1 MDERRVV
8 GQGYSVLASSLDQC
22 LALCNKDP
30 GNCDGVNYRKTKNKC
45 RLLARCANTTVLPDT
60 QGFLYYSKR
69 PRVVSEGFKYEP
81 TSDSCLKVIR
91 KLVDYA
97 DADRMCAH
105 QNGRLVALTTV
116 AVNTM
121 ATSLLRLSGA
131 QYAWIGLQDKAVEG
145 DPTHSDGK
153 ECDLPERVVVPSRR
167 TALEERQDQELLGSS
182 GRWTLGRVIVQEPYP
197 LHHLFQFL
205 ESSAKKLNMP
215 LFGKKENKCVDY
227 KARLEHKLYLARED
241 PEPVFDLS
249 DCALKSVPAGIYSLC
264 KVFRKDAL
272 YLQENQLRSLAG
284 GGSLQD
290 LSLLQVLD
298 IHSNNLIFLPEDI
311 TLLRSL
317 RILNVSSNNL
327 KSLPEALGS
336 LQKLRVLNVSFNNLR
351 AIPSSMGKLCYLH
364 TLDLRGNTFLNTL
377 PNNLC
382 QATGLRD
389 LMVDPT
395 GFVHPPTSVVQM
407 GTVEVIK
414 FLCSELGVRYVSPC
428 ESPEEGAFASN
439 SSCKANSL
447 DADDKEKVFQEQRQ
461 LERIALEKELEEHHR
476 RELELQHGVR
486 ANKNRVVELTADT
499 VISQLLALS
508 EISRDSSQL
517 QHLLE
522 QEFKEEERLLNMRQ
536 EEYQSLR
543 RKEVL
548 NGMEALLEEE
558 CRREAKLREYEEG
571 RAEATRTLLSQEVET
586 DKQLATLLL
595 SQGQAQSELV
605 GRLQKDEE
613 LQRAAVAAL
622 LERGDARSW
631 ALVHQ
636 VAVVESQLA
645 SLTALE
651 MERKKLEMNEQI
663 VRYTEKGEK
672 SDEDFWLLQYQ
683 RLLDSRPYSLVEM
696 ERSLDPMLAQHL
708 VVYGAIHCLPFLAQW
723 AGVTLAQD
731 RAAILEAVNSF
742 LEQLAAPE
750 DSGASAP
757 TLEAEGTMN
766 VAECA
771 VCLDDTCE
779 VIFVPCGHMCC
790 CIKCAELVGQCP
802 LCRADINQKVRVIQ
816 P

>member
-1 MDERRVV
+1 
-8 GQGYSVLASSLDQC
+8 
-22 LALCNKDP
+22 
-30 GNCDGVNYRKTKNKC
+30 
-45 RLLARCANTTVLPDT
+45 
-60 QGFLYYSKR
+60 
-69 PRVVSEGFKYEP
+69 
-81 TSDSCLKVIR
+81 
-91 KLVDYA
+91 
-97 DADRMCAH
+97 
-105 QNGRLVALTTV
+105 
-116 AVNTM
+116 
-121 ATSLLRLSGA
+121 
-131 QYAWIGLQDKAVEG
+131 
-145 DPTHSDGK
+145 
-153 ECDLPERVVVPSRR
+153 
-167 TALEERQDQELLGSS
+167 
-182 GRWTLGRVIVQEPYP
+182 
-197 LHHLFQFL
+197 
-205 ESSAKKLNMP
+205 MP
-215 LFGKKENKCVDY
+215 LFGKKDNKRVDY

-284 GGSLQD
+284 GGNLQD

-298 IHSNNLIFLPEDI
+298 IHSNSFIFLPDDI

-327 KSLPEALGS
+327 KSLPEALSS

-351 AIPSSMGKLCYLH
+351 AIPSSVGKLCYLH
-364 TLDLRGNTFLNTL
+364 TLDLRGNKSLNTL

-382 QATGLRD
+382 QATGLRE

-395 GFVHPPTSVVQM
+395 GFIHPPTSVVQM

-414 FLCSELGVRYVSPC
+414 FLCSELGVGYVSPC

-439 SSCKANSL
+439 SSCNANSP
-447 DADDKEKVFQEQRQ
+447 DADDKDKFFQEQRQ
-461 LERIALEKELEEHHR
+461 LERIALEKELEEQHR
-476 RELELQHGVR
+476 RELELQHGAR
-486 ANKNRVVELTADT
+486 ANKNRVVELTADA

-522 QEFKEEERLLNMRQ
+522 QELKEEDRLLNMRQ

-586 DKQLATLLL
+586 DKQLATLLF

-663 VRYTEKGEK
+663 FDLSEKRVALSAMLVDLLSQQADRRRQLLNTLDEMERRRWISDQEKGEK

-708 VVYGAIHCLPFLAQW
+708 VVHGAIHCLPFLAQW
-723 AGVTLAQD
+723 VYSAQD
-731 RAAILEAVNSF
+731 LHQLNDHKLREASYISCWSKDLKLLN
-742 LEQLAAPE
+742 A
-750 DSGASAP
+750 
-757 TLEAEGTMN
+757 T
-766 VAECA
+766 
-771 VCLDDTCE
+771 
-779 VIFVPCGHMCC
+779 
-790 CIKCAELVGQCP
+790 
-802 LCRADINQKVRVIQ
+802 
-816 P
+816 

>member
-1 MDERRVV
+1 
-8 GQGYSVLASSLDQC
+8 
-22 LALCNKDP
+22 
-30 GNCDGVNYRKTKNKC
+30 
-45 RLLARCANTTVLPDT
+45 
-60 QGFLYYSKR
+60 
-69 PRVVSEGFKYEP
+69 
-81 TSDSCLKVIR
+81 
-91 KLVDYA
+91 
-97 DADRMCAH
+97 
-105 QNGRLVALTTV
+105 
-116 AVNTM
+116 
-121 ATSLLRLSGA
+121 
-131 QYAWIGLQDKAVEG
+131 
-145 DPTHSDGK
+145 
-153 ECDLPERVVVPSRR
+153 
-167 TALEERQDQELLGSS
+167 
-182 GRWTLGRVIVQEPYP
+182 
-197 LHHLFQFL
+197 
-205 ESSAKKLNMP
+205 MP
-215 LFGKKENKCVDY
+215 LFGKKDNKRVDY

-284 GGSLQD
+284 GGNLQD

-298 IHSNNLIFLPEDI
+298 IHSNSFIILPDDI

-327 KSLPEALGS
+327 KSLPEALSS

-351 AIPSSMGKLCYLH
+351 AIPSSVGKLCYLH
-364 TLDLRGNTFLNTL
+364 TLDLRGNKSLNTL

-382 QATGLRD
+382 QATGLRE

-395 GFVHPPTSVVQM
+395 GFIHPPTSVVQM

-414 FLCSELGVRYVSPC
+414 FLCSELGVGYVSPC

-439 SSCKANSL
+439 SSCNANSP
-447 DADDKEKVFQEQRQ
+447 DADDKDKFFQTFWREDNHESRNKTYHSIDILSYGGLPIAIVEQRQ
-461 LERIALEKELEEHHR
+461 LERIALEKELEEQHR
-476 RELELQHGVR
+476 RELELQHGAR
-486 ANKNRVVELTADT
+486 ANKNRVVELTADA

-522 QEFKEEERLLNMRQ
+522 QELKEEDRLLNMRQ

-586 DKQLATLLL
+586 DKQLATLLF

-663 VRYTEKGEK
+663 FDLSEKRVALSAMLVDLLSQQADRRRQLLNTLDEMERRRWISDQEKGEK

-708 VVYGAIHCLPFLAQW
+708 VVHGAIHCLPFLAQW
-723 AGVTLAQD
+723 VYSAQD
-731 RAAILEAVNSF
+731 LHQLNDHKLREASYISCWSKDLKLLN
-742 LEQLAAPE
+742 A
-750 DSGASAP
+750 
-757 TLEAEGTMN
+757 T
-766 VAECA
+766 
-771 VCLDDTCE
+771 
-779 VIFVPCGHMCC
+779 
-790 CIKCAELVGQCP
+790 
-802 LCRADINQKVRVIQ
+802 
-816 P
+816 

>member
-1 MDERRVV
+1 MFLNSNHLQLHSTFSLLCFLLMISVV
-8 GQGYSVLASSLDQC
+8 GETSSWGTCRIYDLGERDRSDNTIPYC
-22 LALCNKDP
+22 YCP
-30 GNCDGVNYRKTKNKC
+30 G
-45 RLLARCANTTVLPDT
+45 TVR
-60 QGFLYYSKR
+60 F
-69 PRVVSEGFKYEP
+69 E
-81 TSDSCLKVIR
+81 
-91 KLVDYA
+91 
-97 DADRMCAH
+97 
-105 QNGRLVALTTV
+105 
-116 AVNTM
+116 
-121 ATSLLRLSGA
+121 
-131 QYAWIGLQDKAVEG
+131 
-145 DPTHSDGK
+145 
-153 ECDLPERVVVPSRR
+153 
-167 TALEERQDQELLGSS
+167 
-182 GRWTLGRVIVQEPYP
+182 
-197 LHHLFQFL
+197 FL

-215 LFGKKENKCVDY
+215 LFGKKDNKRVDY

-272 YLQENQLRSLAG
+272 YLQ
-284 GGSLQD
+284 
-290 LSLLQVLD
+290 
-298 IHSNNLIFLPEDI
+298 
-311 TLLRSL
+311 
-317 RILNVSSNNL
+317 ILNVSSNNL
-327 KSLPEALGS
+327 KSLPEALSS

-351 AIPSSMGKLCYLH
+351 AIPSSVGKLCYLH
-364 TLDLRGNTFLNTL
+364 TLDLRGNKSLNTL

-382 QATGLRD
+382 QATGLRE

-395 GFVHPPTSVVQM
+395 GFIHPPTSVVQM

-414 FLCSELGVRYVSPC
+414 FLCSELGVGYVSPC

-439 SSCKANSL
+439 SSCKANSP
-447 DADDKEKVFQEQRQ
+447 DADDKEKLFQEQRQ
-461 LERIALEKELEEHHR
+461 LERIALEKELEEQHR

-486 ANKNRVVELTADT
+486 ANKNRVGTEWNTDTHTSGVHVLELTADA

-522 QEFKEEERLLNMRQ
+522 QELKEEDRLLNMRQ

-548 NGMEALLEEE
+548 NGMETLLEEE

-663 VRYTEKGEK
+663 FDLSEKRVALSAMLVDLLSQQADRRRQLLNTLDEMERRRWISDQEKGEK

-708 VVYGAIHCLPFLAQW
+708 VVHGAIHCLPFLAQW
-723 AGVTLAQD
+723 VGVTLAQD

-742 LEQLAAPE
+742 LEQLARQLAAPE

-757 TLEAEGTMN
+757 TLEAEGPMS

-771 VCLDDTCE
+771 VCLDNTCE

-802 LCRADINQKVRVIQ
+802 LCRADVNQKVRVIQ

>member
-1 MDERRVV
+1 
-8 GQGYSVLASSLDQC
+8 
-22 LALCNKDP
+22 
-30 GNCDGVNYRKTKNKC
+30 
-45 RLLARCANTTVLPDT
+45 
-60 QGFLYYSKR
+60 
-69 PRVVSEGFKYEP
+69 
-81 TSDSCLKVIR
+81 
-91 KLVDYA
+91 
-97 DADRMCAH
+97 
-105 QNGRLVALTTV
+105 
-116 AVNTM
+116 
-121 ATSLLRLSGA
+121 
-131 QYAWIGLQDKAVEG
+131 
-145 DPTHSDGK
+145 
-153 ECDLPERVVVPSRR
+153 
-167 TALEERQDQELLGSS
+167 
-182 GRWTLGRVIVQEPYP
+182 
-197 LHHLFQFL
+197 
-205 ESSAKKLNMP
+205 MP
-215 LFGKKENKCVDY
+215 LFGKKNKCVDY

-298 IHSNNLIFLPEDI
+298 IHSNNFIFLPEDI

-364 TLDLRGNTFLNTL
+364 TLDLRGNKSLNTL

-407 GTVEVIK
+407 GTVEIIK
-414 FLCSELGVRYVSPC
+414 FLCSELGVGYVSPC
-428 ESPEEGAFASN
+428 ESPEEVAFASN
-439 SSCKANSL
+439 SSCRANSP

-486 ANKNRVVELTADT
+486 ANKNRVVELTADA

-508 EISRDSSQL
+508 EISRESSQL

-522 QEFKEEERLLNMRQ
+522 QELKEEERLLNMRQ

-663 VRYTEKGEK
+663 
-672 SDEDFWLLQYQ
+672 
-683 RLLDSRPYSLVEM
+683 
-696 ERSLDPMLAQHL
+696 
-708 VVYGAIHCLPFLAQW
+708 
-723 AGVTLAQD
+723 
-731 RAAILEAVNSF
+731 
-742 LEQLAAPE
+742 
-750 DSGASAP
+750 
-757 TLEAEGTMN
+757 
-766 VAECA
+766 
-771 VCLDDTCE
+771 
-779 VIFVPCGHMCC
+779 
-790 CIKCAELVGQCP
+790 
-802 LCRADINQKVRVIQ
+802 
-816 P
+816 

>member
-1 MDERRVV
+1 MAYHGPHPDRRDIFRDIDEIAINRINDTNSEV
-8 GQGYSVLASSLDQC
+8 G
-22 LALCNKDP
+22 
-30 GNCDGVNYRKTKNKC
+30 
-45 RLLARCANTTVLPDT
+45 
-60 QGFLYYSKR
+60 F
-69 PRVVSEGFKYEP
+69 E
-81 TSDSCLKVIR
+81 
-91 KLVDYA
+91 
-97 DADRMCAH
+97 
-105 QNGRLVALTTV
+105 
-116 AVNTM
+116 
-121 ATSLLRLSGA
+121 
-131 QYAWIGLQDKAVEG
+131 
-145 DPTHSDGK
+145 
-153 ECDLPERVVVPSRR
+153 
-167 TALEERQDQELLGSS
+167 
-182 GRWTLGRVIVQEPYP
+182 
-197 LHHLFQFL
+197 FL

-215 LFGKKENKCVDY
+215 LFGKKDNKRVDY

-272 YLQENQLRSLAG
+272 YLQ
-284 GGSLQD
+284 
-290 LSLLQVLD
+290 
-298 IHSNNLIFLPEDI
+298 
-311 TLLRSL
+311 
-317 RILNVSSNNL
+317 ILNVSSNNL
-327 KSLPEALGS
+327 KSLPEALSS

-351 AIPSSMGKLCYLH
+351 AIPSSVGKLCYLH
-364 TLDLRGNTFLNTL
+364 TLDLRGNKSLNTL

-382 QATGLRD
+382 QATGLRE

-395 GFVHPPTSVVQM
+395 GFIHPPTSVVQM

-414 FLCSELGVRYVSPC
+414 FLCSELGVGYVSPC

-439 SSCKANSL
+439 SSCKANSP
-447 DADDKEKVFQEQRQ
+447 DADDKEKLFQEQRQ
-461 LERIALEKELEEHHR
+461 LERIALEKELEEQHR

-486 ANKNRVVELTADT
+486 ANKNRVGTEWNTDTHTSGVHVCYLHVTLWLTLEYFLELTADA

-522 QEFKEEERLLNMRQ
+522 QELKEEDRLLNMRQ

-548 NGMEALLEEE
+548 NGMETLLEEECRREAKLREYEEGRAEATRTLLSQRGDDNNNNNNITDGMETLLEEE

-663 VRYTEKGEK
+663 FDLSEKRVALSAMLVDLLSQQADRRRQLLNTLDEMERRRWISDQEKGEK

-708 VVYGAIHCLPFLAQW
+708 VVHGAIHCLPFLAQW
-723 AGVTLAQD
+723 VGVTLAQD

-742 LEQLAAPE
+742 LEQLARQLAAPE

-757 TLEAEGTMN
+757 TLEAEGPMS

-771 VCLDDTCE
+771 VCLDNTCE

-802 LCRADINQKVRVIQ
+802 LCRADVNQKVRVIQ

>member
-1 MDERRVV
+1 MSFGGGKEALEMYVLRRMYDLTVRERR
-8 GQGYSVLASSLDQC
+8 GTIPFRYC
-22 LALCNKDP
+22 P
-30 GNCDGVNYRKTKNKC
+30 
-45 RLLARCANTTVLPDT
+45 NTLRIH
-60 QGFLYYSKR
+60 YY
-69 PRVVSEGFKYEP
+69 
-81 TSDSCLKVIR
+81 I
-91 KLVDYA
+91 
-97 DADRMCAH
+97 
-105 QNGRLVALTTV
+105 
-116 AVNTM
+116 
-121 ATSLLRLSGA
+121 
-131 QYAWIGLQDKAVEG
+131 
-145 DPTHSDGK
+145 
-153 ECDLPERVVVPSRR
+153 
-167 TALEERQDQELLGSS
+167 
-182 GRWTLGRVIVQEPYP
+182 
-197 LHHLFQFL
+197 
-205 ESSAKKLNMP
+205 AKKLNMP
-215 LFGKKENKCVDY
+215 LFGKKNKCVDY

-298 IHSNNLIFLPEDI
+298 IHSNNFIFLPEDI

-364 TLDLRGNTFLNTL
+364 TLDLRGNKSLNTL

-407 GTVEVIK
+407 GTVEIIK
-414 FLCSELGVRYVSPC
+414 FLCIELGVGYVSPC

-439 SSCKANSL
+439 SSCRANSP

-486 ANKNRVVELTADT
+486 ANKNRVVELTADA

-522 QEFKEEERLLNMRQ
+522 QELKEEERLLNMRQ

-548 NGMEALLEEE
+548 SKTDNNHSLDKLGPKHNGMEALLEEE

-663 VRYTEKGEK
+663 FDLSEKRVALSAMLVDLLSQQADRRRQLLNTLDEMERRRWISDQEKGEK

-742 LEQLAAPE
+742 LEQLARQLAVPE

-757 TLEAEGTMN
+757 TLEAEGTMS

-790 CIKCAELVGQCP
+790 CIKCAELMGQCP

>member
-1 MDERRVV
+1 MISLRARGSVTSQNELSFRPAVQHWRKDRTKNCWALQDDGHWAELSCKNRTLYTISDLYLRELFYTSESYPIPPVRAVLNLRELSYTSESCPIPPGFRIREHVV
-8 GQGYSVLASSLDQC
+8 GEHAEGTDDGSNPGQGAPPQRTGDRTREPWGIPSLERSQTPLHRKSIHPLSPLA
-22 LALCNKDP
+22 
-30 GNCDGVNYRKTKNKC
+30 
-45 RLLARCANTTVLPDT
+45 
-60 QGFLYYSKR
+60 
-69 PRVVSEGFKYEP
+69 
-81 TSDSCLKVIR
+81 
-91 KLVDYA
+91 
-97 DADRMCAH
+97 
-105 QNGRLVALTTV
+105 TV
-116 AVNTM
+116 AESTLSYTDPHPHLPLVM
-121 ATSLLRLSGA
+121 SL
-131 QYAWIGLQDKAVEG
+131 
-145 DPTHSDGK
+145 
-153 ECDLPERVVVPSRR
+153 ER
-167 TALEERQDQELLGSS
+167 ERERSQS
-182 GRWTLGRVIVQEPYP
+182 
-197 LHHLFQFL
+197 H
-205 ESSAKKLNMP
+205 
-215 LFGKKENKCVDY
+215 
-227 KARLEHKLYLARED
+227 ARED

-284 GGSLQD
+284 GGNLQD

-298 IHSNNLIFLPEDI
+298 IHSNSFIFLPDDI

-327 KSLPEALGS
+327 KSLPEALSS

-351 AIPSSMGKLCYLH
+351 AIPSSVGKLCYLH
-364 TLDLRGNTFLNTL
+364 TLDLRGNKSLNTL

-382 QATGLRD
+382 QATGLRE

-395 GFVHPPTSVVQM
+395 GFIHPPTSVVQM

-414 FLCSELGVRYVSPC
+414 FLCSELGVGYVSPC

-439 SSCKANSL
+439 SSCKVNSP
-447 DADDKEKVFQEQRQ
+447 DADDKDKFFQEQRQ
-461 LERIALEKELEEHHR
+461 LERIALEKELEEQHR
-476 RELELQHGVR
+476 RELELQHGAR
-486 ANKNRVVELTADT
+486 ANKNRVGTECNTDTHTSELLEDLAVQQSHLESEIMRVQMDRETDRLHLIKQIQQVELTADA

-508 EISRDSSQL
+508 EVSRDSSQL

-522 QEFKEEERLLNMRQ
+522 QELKEEDRLLNMRQ

-586 DKQLATLLL
+586 DKQLSTLLL

-663 VRYTEKGEK
+663 FDLSEKRVALSAMLVDLLSQQADRRRQLLNTLDEMERRRWISDQEKGEK

-708 VVYGAIHCLPFLAQW
+708 VVHGAIHCLPFLAQW
-723 AGVTLAQD
+723 AYSTQD
-731 RAAILEAVNSF
+731 LHQLNDHKLREASYISCWSKDMKLLN
-742 LEQLAAPE
+742 
-750 DSGASAP
+750 
-757 TLEAEGTMN
+757 
-766 VAECA
+766 
-771 VCLDDTCE
+771 DT
-779 VIFVPCGHMCC
+779 
-790 CIKCAELVGQCP
+790 
-802 LCRADINQKVRVIQ
+802 
-816 P
+816 